1 MQEHRQ
7 LLTWIRIVTFYFGI
21 NGHPFG
27 IKHIMQSING
37 INGITGIN
45 GINGRPMVL
54 CAGIN

>member
-1 MQEHRQ
+1 M
-7 LLTWIRIVTFYFGI
+7 TFYFGI

-27 IKHIMQSING
+27 IKHIMQSI
-37 INGITGIN
+37 TGSN